1 MVGAISHNRNRLL
14 PCVCILDGE
23 YGEKDI
29 AMGVPCVLNEQGMS
43 RIIDLELTDEEMAMF
58 HEFAGAVRADI
69 GLLCDPEGSGRVQ
82 GIPQCA
88 LKNGYAALQQ
98 FQ

>member
-23 YGEKDI
+23 YSEKDI
-29 AMGVPCVLNEQGMS
+29 AMDVPCVLNEQGMS

-58 HEFAGAVRADI
+58 RESAGAVRADI
-69 GLLCDPEGSGRVQ
+69 GLLSDPEGS
-82 GIPQCA
+82 A
-88 LKNGYAALQQ
+88 
-98 FQ
+98 